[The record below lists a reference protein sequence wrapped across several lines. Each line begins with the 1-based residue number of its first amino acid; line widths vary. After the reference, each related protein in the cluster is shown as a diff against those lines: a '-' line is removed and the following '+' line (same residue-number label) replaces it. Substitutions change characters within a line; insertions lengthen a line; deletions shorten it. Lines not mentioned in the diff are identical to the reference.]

1 MANRTTHGG
10 QTVAVGTALDRRL
23 VGPALFALARAVAGG
38 VAVHTAR
45 VRQDFSE
52 LSEHRS

>member
-1 MANRTTHGG
+1 MAGRPVT
-10 QTVAVGTALDRRL
+10 VGTALDRRL
-23 VGPALFALARAVAGG
+23 VKPALFALARAVAGR

-45 VRQDFSE
+45 IRQNFSE